1 MTADDLAIAAAD
13 RLRERWRGF
22 RATTFIGL
30 GSGLG
35 DVCRGMNVV
44 DEVGF
49 EEAPGFAA
57 PTVVGHSGKLRIGE
71 WSGEP
76 VLVML
81 GRMHLYEGHSIDRV
95 VHPIRVAANLGARRI
110 VLTNMSGGVHSD
122 WPLPS
127 LAVVEGHRDLQFG
140 WREGFRSDVCRPY
153 SERLIRWLND
163 AAAEAGTPI
172 RGGVYA
178 GLLGPTYET
187 PAEIGALHA
196 LGCDLVG
203 MSTVQEARV
212 ASELGLECCAI
223 SCVANY
229 AAGVTEREIDHSDV
243 VDAGKAIAPQLVA
256 LLDAF
261 LRKVNQENRP

>member
-1 MTADDLAIAAAD
+1 MTATELASAAAD
-13 RLRERWRGF
+13 KLRVRWHGF
-22 RATTFIGL
+22 RPATFIGL

-35 DVCRGMNVV
+35 DVCREMKVV

-49 EEAPGFAA
+49 EDVPGFAA

-95 VHPIRVAANLGARRI
+95 VHPVRVAERLGIRRI
-110 VLTNMSGGVHSD
+110 VLTNMSGGVHAD
-122 WPLPS
+122 WPLPA
-127 LAVVEGHRDLQFG
+127 LAVVEGHRDLQSG
-140 WREGFRSDVCRPY
+140 WREGFRGDECRPY
-153 SERLIRWLND
+153 SSRMHQWLRD
-163 AAAEAGTPI
+163 AAAESGTPI
-172 RGGVYA
+172 RSGVYA
-178 GLLGPTYET
+178 GLLGPNYET
-187 PAEIGALHA
+187 PAEVRALRT

-212 ASELGLECCAI
+212 AAELGLECCAI

-229 AAGVTEREIDHSDV
+229 AAGVTEREVDHADV

-256 LLDAF
+256 LLDRF
-261 LRKVNQENRP
+261 LQKAHQETLA